1 MNPLILSHRQRID
14 TLFSKVSSISN
25 PQDQG
30 EWSKYL
36 CILVSG
42 YIEESL
48 RVLLEAY
55 SVAHASEEIQN
66 FVSEEIKGITNCKT
80 NKIIEILCKFN
91 SSWGSNFTSQI
102 SASSRIADEIKNSI
116 DSIVAN
122 RHAIAHGN
130 KSTGI
135 SYSTVLNYY
144 NNVKKA
150 VEVLENIIN

>member
-14 TLFSKVSSISN
+14 ALFKKVSSITDLA
-25 PQDQG
+25 DQG

-55 SVAHASEEIQN
+55 SASHASLCIQN
-66 FVSEEIKGITNCKT
+66 FVSKEIKGITNCKT
-80 NKIIEILCKFN
+80 NRIKDILCKFD
-91 SSWGSNFTSQI
+91 SDWGHDFVSQI
-102 SASSRIADEIKNSI
+102 AVKSNIADEIKDSI
-116 DSIVAN
+116 DSIVTN
-122 RHAIAHGN
+122 RHAIAHG

-135 SYSTVLNYY
+135 RYATVLNYY

-150 VEVLENIIN
+150 VEVLESIIR